1 MRPAVLSNSKLLT
14 QLFIN
19 GKFVNSR
26 SGATFDVFNPSTE
39 EKIATVQDAQVADM
53 EDAVQAARTAFDKGP
68 WGRMDP
74 GARAKCLYKLADLV
88 EKNQEEL
95 AAIESW
101 NNGKPFEIAKKADLP
116 LTIQCYRYYA
126 GWVDKIHSNVFP
138 LDGPFFSY
146 NIKEPVGVA
155 AQIIPWN
162 FPLLMQAWKFGP
174 ALAAGC
180 TVVMKTSPNTPLS
193 AIKVAEL
200 TNQAGFPPGVI
211 NVLTGHA
218 EAGSYLSTHPKI
230 DKVAFT
236 GSTKVGLDIM
246 RSCHVHNL
254 KRVTLELGGKSPNI
268 ITAHAD
274 LEKAIHQ
281 SSMGLFFN
289 SGQCCIAASR
299 TYVHASI
306 YDKYLATLVEKVKC
320 NHVGDGFD
328 PNTTIGPLVSR

>member
-236 GSTKVGLDIM
+236 GSTKNGLDIM

-299 TYVHASI
+299 TYVHAYI